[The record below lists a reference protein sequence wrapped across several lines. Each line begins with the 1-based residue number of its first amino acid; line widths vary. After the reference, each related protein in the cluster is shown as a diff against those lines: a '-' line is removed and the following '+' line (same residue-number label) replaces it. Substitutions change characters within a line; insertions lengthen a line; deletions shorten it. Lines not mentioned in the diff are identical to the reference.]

1 MAHDHSA
8 DSSGIPWEGREFQ
21 PNAHAGDDGIT
32 PESVAAAIL
41 AFRDGTGS
49 LTELAAA
56 LAESRA
62 LIPLITRAGD
72 DFDADNPVMEDKV
85 QELAVVTL
93 AGPNGEAVY
102 PAFTSVEAMRAW
114 NSDARPI
121 PIELRRV
128 CLAAAGEGAD
138 RVVINPGTDQIVL
151 RRPVVWAIAQGNP
164 YIAPWDS
171 PEFVAA
177 TRALLADIDS
187 VLDVSVGAG
196 DPTATGAGP
205 DVILL
210 LGLIDGLDAEQVHSL
225 TAAVHERVSSNE
237 LFVNLV
243 DSLAVTLSKHGA
255 KP

>member
-21 PNAHAGDDGIT
+21 PNAHVGDDGTT
-32 PESVAAAIL
+32 PESVSAAIL

-56 LAESRA
+56 LADSRA

-85 QELAVVTL
+85 QDLAVVTL

-114 NSDARPI
+114 NGDARPI

-164 YIAPWDS
+164 
-171 PEFVAA
+171 FVGAWESA
-177 TRALLADIDS
+177 ELLTELKTALADVDA
-187 VLDVSVGAG
+187 VLDIAFEPG
-196 DPTATGAGP
+196 DPTVTGTGP
-205 DVILL
+205 DLRIVITLRA
-210 LGLIDGLDAEQVHSL
+210 GLDEPAVKAVLAQVQRPV
-225 TAAVHERVSSNE
+225 AASETLNAATDSVE
-237 LFVNLV
+237 LQLRPN
-243 DSLAVTLSKHGA
+243 
-255 KP
+255 